1 MQRIAKYC
9 ILIVMKIR
17 PSTRRDLEEVP
28 VLTEE
33 ILIKRRESF
42 DFHTPYEHELYLLD
56 IVRSGDIKRLDQSL
70 NRQTPGTPGVLSKDP
85 LRNRKNL
92 HIASV
97 TTITRAAM
105 DGGVPEEVAYAM
117 SDSFIRKSEE
127 ALDIQTVE
135 ALNTRAF
142 RDFTLAV
149 LSYKQKKIV
158 SPRARQC
165 IDYIQKYL
173 YQDIQ
178 LSLLAEELHISCSTV
193 SRIFSK
199 EAGIPFTVYVQ
210 KERIEAAK
218 RMLRFTSLSMLEIS
232 NMLNF
237 ASQSY
242 FISIFKKHT
251 GKTPAQFMQ
260 GNE

>member
-1 MQRIAKYC
+1 
-9 ILIVMKIR
+9 MKIR
-17 PSTRRDLEEVP
+17 PSTQRELEEVP
-28 VLTEE
+28 VLTQE

-56 IVRSGDIKRLDQSL
+56 IVRCGDIRRLDESAS
-70 NRQTPGTPGVLSKDP
+70 RRTSGTPGVLSKDP

-92 HIASV
+92 LIASV
-97 TTITRAAM
+97 ATVTRAAM

-135 ALNTRAF
+135 ALNTRAI

-149 LSYKQKKIV
+149 ASYKKKKV
-158 SPRARQC
+158 LSPRARKC

-173 YQDIQ
+173 YQHIQ
-178 LSLLAEELHISCSTV
+178 LSLLANELNISTSSV
-193 SRIFSK
+193 SRIFSM
-199 EAGIPFTVYVQ
+199 EIGLPYVEYVQ
-210 KERIEAAK
+210 RERVEAAK
-218 RMLRFTSLSMLEIS
+218 KMLKFTDLSMLEIS
-232 NMLNF
+232 SMLCF
-237 ASQSY
+237 TTQSY
-242 FISIFKKHT
+242 FIKIFKKHT
-251 GKTPAQFMQ
+251 GQTPAQFIL